1 MQATAETQEAQED
14 EGLVLLRR
22 IHELEDEV
30 GYWISQAGHGYGRRG
45 NAYKFTPDFLR
56 KQDRVVPVDIP
67 PVAAQ
72 MPDD

>member
-1 MQATAETQEAQED
+1 MSGEPQEAED
-14 EGLVLLRR
+14 DGLVLSRR
-22 IHELEDEV
+22 IRELEDEV
-30 GYWISQAGHGYGRRG
+30 GYWRSQAGHGFGRRG